1 MGNPIAFEPVQL
13 PPQLQDLRREVRAF
27 VQAQVPVGAHYTQ
40 SSRAFSRKLGE
51 RGWIGMTWPARW
63 GGGERSDLARY
74 VVSEE
79 LIAAGAPI
87 FYHWVADRQSGP
99 LILRFGTDDQRA
111 RFLPAIAKGE
121 CGFAI
126 GLSEPDAGS
135 DLSALRTRATRRDG
149 GWRISGTK
157 IWTSNAHEAD
167 FIIVLCRTGD
177 SGGNRHQGF
186 TQFIVDLHAPGV
198 QVRPILNIAAAHEFN
213 EVALDEV
220 FVAQENRLGE
230 VGDGWKQLMSELAFE
245 RSGPDRFLSALA
257 LLRRFIDAIG
267 TSPDD
272 AQAEFV
278 GRCVARLRTLRM
290 MSMSVA
296 SMLHDRAPN
305 VEAAIVKDLGNEL
318 EQDIVE
324 GCRRLLPAC
333 AATTDDPSSY
343 ARALQDAQLYMPRV
357 TIQGGTPQIL
367 RNGIARALGMR

>member
-1 MGNPIAFEPVQL
+1 MGSQITFQTVEVS
-13 PPQLQDLRREVRAF
+13 PQLQNLRREVRAF
-27 VQAQVPVGAHYTQ
+27 IAAEAPPGTHYTH
-40 SSRAFSRKLGE
+40 SSRAFSRQVGQ

-63 GGGERSDLARY
+63 GGGERVDLERF
-74 VVSEE
+74 VVIEE

-111 RFLPAIAKGE
+111 RFLPRITEGA

-135 DLSALRTRATRRDG
+135 DLSALRTRATRCDD

-157 IWTSNAHEAD
+157 IWTSNAHAAD

-177 SGGNRHQGF
+177 NGEGRHQGF
-186 TQFIVDLHAPGV
+186 TQFIVDLQATGI
-198 QVRPILNIAAAHEFN
+198 QVRPILNISSVHEFN
-213 EVALDEV
+213 EVV
-220 FVAQENRLGE
+220 FDGVLVPDENRLGE

-245 RSGPDRFLSALA
+245 RSGPDRFLSALG
-257 LLRRFIDAIG
+257 LLRRFIDEIG
-267 TSPDD
+267 PSPDD

-278 GRCVARLRTLRM
+278 GRCIARLRTLRR

-296 SMLHDRAPN
+296 SMLQDRAPN

-324 GCRRLLPAC
+324 GCRRMLPAHT
-333 AATTDDPSSY
+333 AMSDDPSSY
-343 ARALQDAQLYMPRV
+343 EHALLDAMHYMPRV

-367 RNGIARALGMR
+367 RNAIARSLGLR